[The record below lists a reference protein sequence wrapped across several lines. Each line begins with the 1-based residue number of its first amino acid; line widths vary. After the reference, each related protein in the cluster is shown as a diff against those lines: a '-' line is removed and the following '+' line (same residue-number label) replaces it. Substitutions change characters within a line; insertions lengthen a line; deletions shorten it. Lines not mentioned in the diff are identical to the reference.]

1 MTPILLS
8 AELEQAIRDHAA
20 ECYPNESCG
29 LVVEVESALAYWPCR
44 NISPKPLDTF
54 IMHPGDFADAED
66 TGKIVAMVHSHPD
79 AQPYPSD
86 HDRMICNQTKL
97 PSFIVSCDSGLA
109 DGHIHQHL
117 PSTACP
123 PLIGRQFVHGVT
135 DCYQIVI
142 DYYRQR
148 FGVDL
153 PTYQRMDG
161 WWESGQVSLYEQNFE
176 HAGFFPVTL
185 EQMQPGDMIVMQLRA
200 PVPNHAA
207 VYDGDGYII
216 HHVYGRLSSRE
227 LYRDFWQNITRYIMR
242 HRSQV

>member
-1 MTPILLS
+1 MENPVMVQFALQSALDLDGVLIPARQIIRNVCTWQYRGDGCFYNGGPVADENDNPTTDPNKDRCSRRLSGCKKRFGNNGVLPFGSFHIGPYLMTPILLS

-97 PSFIVSCDSGLA
+97 LA
-109 DGHIHQHL
+109 SSSPATAAWPTGTFTSICRQLPALPDRPAVRPQGH
-117 PSTACP
+117 
-123 PLIGRQFVHGVT
+123 
-135 DCYQIVI
+135 
-142 DYYRQR
+142 
-148 FGVDL
+148 
-153 PTYQRMDG
+153 
-161 WWESGQVSLYEQNFE
+161 
-176 HAGFFPVTL
+176 
-185 EQMQPGDMIVMQLRA
+185 
-200 PVPNHAA
+200 
-207 VYDGDGYII
+207 
-216 HHVYGRLSSRE
+216 
-227 LYRDFWQNITRYIMR
+227 
-242 HRSQV
+242 